1 MRKPRPL
8 LVFIAAAWAVFASP
22 TTAEGQAMRTPYSKG
37 YAKVNGVEL
46 YYEVH
51 GDGLK

>member
-8 LVFIAAAWAVFASP
+8 RVLVAAAFAVSAHT
-22 TTAEGQAMRTPYSKG
+22 TTAHGQAMRTPESMG

-46 YYEVH
+46 Y
-51 GDGLK
+51 